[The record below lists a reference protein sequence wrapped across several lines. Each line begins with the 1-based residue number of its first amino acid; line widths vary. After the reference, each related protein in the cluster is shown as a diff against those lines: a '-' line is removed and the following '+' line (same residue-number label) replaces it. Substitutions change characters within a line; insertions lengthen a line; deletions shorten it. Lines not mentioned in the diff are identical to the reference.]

1 MAARVVAPGKPGQR
15 VHTPTRLQMEASECG
30 AAALASVL
38 EYFGSY
44 VPLSRLRQECG
55 VSRDGSNASNV
66 LKAARAY
73 GCDARGFRKEPAE
86 LEALPLPVIVHWNFN
101 HFVVL
106 EGFAKNAVYLNDPA
120 SGPRSVSREEFDQS
134 FTGVTLVI
142 TPGPT
147 SAGRAEARRRCRRL
161 PSA

>member
-1 MAARVVAPGKPGQR
+1 MGATILAYKYL
-15 VHTPTRLQMEASECG
+15 H

-86 LEALPLPVIVHWNFN
+86 LAALPLPVPPHVT
-101 HFVVL
+101 V
-106 EGFAKNAVYLNDPA
+106 
-120 SGPRSVSREEFDQS
+120 SV
-134 FTGVTLVI
+134 
-142 TPGPT
+142 T
-147 SAGRAEARRRCRRL
+147 S
-161 PSA
+161 